1 MGRGGSGVRAVSD
14 SSIEIT
20 FMYRGVRCR
29 ERVALKPTPTNLKK
43 AQQHKAAI
51 EHAIAQGTF
60 DYSVTFQVLPG
71 QPSSRLKRA
80 RRPWADF

>member
-29 ERVALKPTPTNLKK
+29 ERVALKPTATNLKK

-60 DYSVTFQVLPG
+60 DYCVTFPG
-71 QPSSRLKRA
+71 SPRA
-80 RRPWADF
+80 AKFAPEMSQRPWADF